1 VAHQE
6 PQDGRKRINRKRKDR
21 ESIKQKNNHTT
32 KNSMI
37 SKATIKN
44 LFCNNKKHQRFG
56 VEEKN
61 SKVAKNSFKHQK
73 LDDEM
78 EEESSK
84 KKTISFRRKYQE
96 L

>member
-1 VAHQE
+1 
-6 PQDGRKRINRKRKDR
+6 
-21 ESIKQKNNHTT
+21 
-32 KNSMI
+32 MI

-44 LFCNNKKHQRFG
+44 LFCNKNNKKHQRFG

-61 SKVAKNSFKHQK
+61 SKDAKNSFKHQK
-73 LDDEM
+73 LDDEN

-84 KKTISFRRKYQE
+84 KKTISFRRKYEE